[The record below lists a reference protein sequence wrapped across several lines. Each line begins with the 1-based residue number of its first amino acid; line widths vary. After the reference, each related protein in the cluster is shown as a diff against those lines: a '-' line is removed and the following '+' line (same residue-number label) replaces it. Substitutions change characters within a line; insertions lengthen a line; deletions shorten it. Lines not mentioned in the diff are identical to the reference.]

1 MRIGDSGLLVDYIV
15 QKLRDYYPKM
25 ESEADSVW
33 TSTNSRYLAEY
44 VNKYMPEMA
53 CMINR
58 ISMSRKLNKFFIN
71 TNGVVTNQENYI
83 NYYNPYV
90 NSPSGDKSLGDSIP
104 KSYPLVTYAVS
115 LNYEVIKDSYGNYE
129 YIDRDLNIYKKVLS
143 RKYRLRINYKESSLS
158 NPDLKLS
165 DYIGYAL
172 VGGRSI
178 NEGQEISFNKL
189 PVTYMNP
196 TEIPNKY
203 LYTFEGKIYSESTDP
218 IGLTRFSVSTNNN
231 SGFSFTYDSK
241 TYSGIK
247 SVDIKYQ
254 LASNSLELAWT
265 MVNEN
270 DTQELPSEISA
281 SELRAQFS
289 GAIMT
294 IESEI
299 LNDKYS
305 TNNLTIYEYV
315 KRVNGVILDKSIYL
329 EGITSKSVLVG
340 NQLLVDSIEEISPGD
355 YEVSDLTIKGIKY
368 LPLNTDKIRYSVSK
382 ATQIESKDD
391 DNPIL
396 ITIPRTEV
404 EILSSNT
411 SSNET
416 INEDVNGVTLLLQLP
431 KDLLEVSLIELDL
444 CEDNGCD
451 YDDLNET
458 SVVTTD
464 YLDLILL
471 DRTITKY
478 SDPDDIEY
486 VQDLSN
492 GHYGDRLGVY
502 DEVLKDYIKLIQS
515 EKLSRTTYV
524 TGWVD
529 PETEYYL
536 EIQNGVGVDSNEQ
549 S

>member
-15 QKLRDYYPKM
+15 QKLRDYYPRMK
-25 ESEADSVW
+25 SEADSVW

-58 ISMSRKLNKFFIN
+58 ISMSIQLNKFFIN
-71 TNGVVTNQENYI
+71 ANGVVINQENYI

-90 NSPSGDKSLGDSIP
+90 NSPSGDKPLGNSIP
-104 KSYPLVTYAVS
+104 KSYPIVTYAVP
-115 LNYEVIKDSYGNYE
+115 LNYEVIKNSYGKYE
-129 YIDRDLNIYKKVLS
+129 YSDEELNIYKKVLS
-143 RKYRLRINYKESSLS
+143 RSYRLRINYKESSLS
-158 NPDLKLS
+158 NPNLKLNG
-165 DYIGYAL
+165 YIGYAL

-189 PVTYMNP
+189 PVTYMEP
-196 TEIPNKY
+196 TEVPNKY
-203 LYTFEGKIYSESTDP
+203 LYTFDGKIYYNSTDP
-218 IGLTRFSVSTNNN
+218 IGLTRFSVSTEDSN
-231 SGFSFTYDSK
+231 GFNFAYNGT

-247 SVDIKYQ
+247 SVNIVYQ
-254 LASNSLELAWT
+254 LASNNLELTWV
-265 MVNEN
+265 MIDEN
-270 DTQELPSEISA
+270 DAQEIPSVISA
-281 SELRAQFS
+281 SGLRAQFS
-289 GAIMT
+289 GATMNID
-294 IESEI
+294 SEI
-299 LNDKYS
+299 LNDDYS
-305 TNNLTIYEYV
+305 TNNLTIYEYI

-340 NQLLVDSIEEISPGD
+340 NQLLVDSNEEIISGD
-355 YEVSDLTIKGIKY
+355 YEVSELIIKGIKY
-368 LPLNTDKIRYSVSK
+368 LPLGTDKIKYSVSK
-382 ATQIESKDD
+382 VTQVEGKF
-391 DNPIL
+391 DNSIL
-396 ITIPRTEV
+396 TIPKTEV

-416 INEDVNGVTLLLQLP
+416 VNEDVNGVTLLLQLP

-444 CEDNGCD
+444 CEDNGCN

-515 EKLSRTTYV
+515 EKLSRSTYV

-536 EIQNGVGVDSNEQ
+536 EIQNGVGVDSNE
-549 S
+549 